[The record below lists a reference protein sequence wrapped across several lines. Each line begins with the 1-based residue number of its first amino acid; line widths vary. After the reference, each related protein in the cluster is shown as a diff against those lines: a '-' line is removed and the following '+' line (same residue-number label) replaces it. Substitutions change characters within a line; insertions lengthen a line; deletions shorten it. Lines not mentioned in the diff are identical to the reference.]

1 MVTTIGSIFHFHD
14 YLAKLQYFTNLGF
27 SEIRGPISLPKV
39 RYLLGAQNSCEVAII
54 WPDLL
59 PWLPVASMIFMGA
72 ISSNPVETKSFQGQK
87 HQRIAAAQSRQQ
99 SGGFIV
105 CLLAI
110 QRWPPRI
117 PKISAKDGGMPGNGW
132 VQKESNI
139 QWYLKWF
146 LRVRIFFG
154 SKKNACCMYH
164 ISLFKHGTYVHPT
177 ILFKSSP

>member
-1 MVTTIGSIFHFHD
+1 MVTTIGSIF
-14 YLAKLQYFTNLGF
+14 
-27 SEIRGPISLPKV
+27 SLPWLSGEIAIFHRPTFFWNKGFHFPSKV

-54 WPDLL
+54 WTHLL
-59 PWLPVASMIFMGA
+59 PWLTVASMIFMGA

-99 SGGFIV
+99 SRGFIV

-110 QRWPPRI
+110 ERWPLGI
-117 PKISAKDGGMPGNGW
+117 PKISAGGMPGNGW

-146 LRVRIFFG
+146 LRVRYFFLAA
-154 SKKNACCMYH
+154 KKCMLYN

>member
-59 PWLPVASMIFMGA
+59 PWLPVASMIFYG
-72 ISSNPVETKSFQGQK
+72 SYQ
-87 HQRIAAAQSRQQ
+87 QQ
-99 SGGFIV
+99 SCWNQILPRPKAPKNCSCAEPPTKRRIHSLPVGDWA
-105 CLLAI
+105 LTPRDPQDLYKRRWNAWKWLSSKRI
-110 QRWPPRI
+110 QNPMIFEMVSKGPYFFWA
-117 PKISAKDGGMPGNGW
+117 AK
-132 VQKESNI
+132 KCILYNI
-139 QWYLKWF
+139 F
-146 LRVRIFFG
+146 
-154 SKKNACCMYH
+154 
-164 ISLFKHGTYVHPT
+164 LFKHGTYVQPT